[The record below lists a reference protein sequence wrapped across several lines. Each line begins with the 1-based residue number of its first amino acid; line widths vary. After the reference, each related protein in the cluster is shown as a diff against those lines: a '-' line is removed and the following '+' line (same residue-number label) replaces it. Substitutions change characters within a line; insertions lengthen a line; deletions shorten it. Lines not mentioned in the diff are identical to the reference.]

1 MSNAQGY
8 GLAYGAAYEGMTGD
22 WVYMPS
28 EGTHAP
34 PIIRLYGPWPG
45 EGWREMRL
53 TESVEAHT
61 RAMRE
66 GGAS

>member
-1 MSNAQGY
+1 MSKYMGSYLEY
-8 GLAYGAAYEGMTGD
+8 GHPLEGIHGD
-22 WVYMPS
+22 WVYVPS

-34 PIIRLYGPWPG
+34 PIVQLYGPWPG

-61 RAMRE
+61 RAMR
-66 GGAS
+66 AVTP